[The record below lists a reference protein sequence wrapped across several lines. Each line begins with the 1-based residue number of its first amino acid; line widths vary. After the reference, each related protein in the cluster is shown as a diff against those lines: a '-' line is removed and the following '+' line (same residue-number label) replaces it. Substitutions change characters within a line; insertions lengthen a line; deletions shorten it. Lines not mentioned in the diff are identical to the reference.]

1 MYALARGGK
10 PINRVKNKLKLKENF
25 YDNVVIESPEELWD
39 ALSKRFGSKNIV
51 GFDLFAKKMSNPAYE
66 KFDVKW
72 YNRTCF
78 RSLIALYD
86 RYVEYI
92 KEKYA
97 NNGESFNLSQEKLVQ
112 KFMSLIYNIA
122 TTTPSTFWLIK

>member
-1 MYALARGGK
+1 
-10 PINRVKNKLKLKENF
+10 
-25 YDNVVIESPEELWD
+25 
-39 ALSKRFGSKNIV
+39 
-51 GFDLFAKKMSNPAYE
+51 MSNPAYE

-86 RYVEYI
+86 RYVDYI
-92 KEKYA
+92 KEKYD
-97 NNGESFNLSQEKLVQ
+97 NNDKTFDLSQEKLAQ